1 MSGPSDPFSSWSAR
15 RRAVAE
21 EAAAEEVVPEPAPP
35 ETEEIDE
42 AEYLEAEGLSDPNE
56 MEEGDD
62 FSAFMKSGV
71 PKALRQRALRRL
83 WRLNPVLANVDGL
96 VEYGEDYTDAATV
109 VENLQTAYQVGKG
122 IVNKVLEEDPVDADA
137 PEPLEVAVEETA
149 DNDLSEHEDDAA
161 ETEVDDLPE
170 TLEELEPTPEPA
182 PIAYAPTRR
191 KMAFR
196 FDA

>member
-1 MSGPSDPFSSWSAR
+1 MSDPADPFSAWSKR

-21 EAAAEEVVPEPAPP
+21 EAAAEVEVPVAEPE
-35 ETEEIDE
+35 EELDE
-42 AEYLEAEGLSDPNE
+42 AAYLEAEGLVDPDV

-62 FSAFMKSGV
+62 FTAFMKSGV

-122 IVNKVLEEDPVDADA
+122 FLKEVLEEEPTEPTEAEEPDLEEDEPEEEPVELAELEE
-137 PEPLEVAVEETA
+137 PEPPV
-149 DNDLSEHEDDAA
+149 
-161 ETEVDDLPE
+161 
-170 TLEELEPTPEPA
+170 EPA
-182 PIAYAPTRR
+182 LPADPLPTKRR
-191 KMAFR
+191 MAFR
-196 FDA
+196 FD